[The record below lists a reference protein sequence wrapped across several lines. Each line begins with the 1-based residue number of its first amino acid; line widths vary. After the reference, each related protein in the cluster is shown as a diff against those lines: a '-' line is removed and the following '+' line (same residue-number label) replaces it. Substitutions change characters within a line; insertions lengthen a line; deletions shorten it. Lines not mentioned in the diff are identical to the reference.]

1 MKNWVRLRATKNEI
15 EANMI
20 RHRLMER
27 KIPCQLFN
35 ITSSRMFAELN
46 ERSLGVEIMVPQKFL
61 LKGKKIIDELENG
74 L

>member
-1 MKNWVRLRATKNEI
+1 MKWVRLRATKNEI

-20 RHRLMER
+20 RHKLDEG

-46 ERSLGVEIMVPQKFL
+46 EYSLGVAGNDIRILNGDSFI
-61 LKGKKIIDELENG
+61 KIG
-74 L
+74 